1 MAEHK
6 TFTLTIAQVD
16 TQLFRGDVVSAT
28 LPGNE
33 GQMTIMAGHTPIISL
48 LKEGIITVR
57 HNEGEEQFEIKKGT
71 LEVSG
76 SHATVLV

>member
-6 TFTLTIAQVD
+6 LFTLTIAQVD
-16 TQLFRGDVVSAT
+16 KQLFRGEVVSAT
-28 LPGNE
+28 LPGKE
-33 GQMTIMAGHTPIISL
+33 GQMTIMAGHAPVISL
-48 LKEGIITVR
+48 LKEGSIVVR
-57 HNEGEEQFEIKKGT
+57 HKDGEEQFEIKKGT